1 MAINPEELR
10 KAYEKGVEAVAAL
23 VEQEVKRQSEKPKNH
38 PPSSHQ
44 KPMFTELNTSTP
56 SIRRVHNMIKDKEE
70 VEVKLVTG
78 DSIKGTVKWIDI
90 DCICVDVVSPGQ
102 SHTLVIW
109 QHSIAFIAT
118 RSS

>member
-78 DSIKGTVKWIDI
+78 DSIKGTVKWIDT
-90 DCICVDVVSPGQ
+90 DCICVDVASPGQ